1 MRRLLLCALVATIFA
16 GCAKS
21 ELDSSPTINNEHETT
36 LFGGFDSEEA
46 TRIQL
51 NEAQK
56 TVWNAGDEVSV
67 FYRTENNER
76 WRYEG
81 EDLATSGPIRQAE
94 EYNRTATTEEVVV
107 AYPYSGDYTYDASSN
122 LLSASLPREQQYMA
136 ASYGKGGGLMVAQ
149 TLGNGF
155 SLKNC
160 YGWLQ
165 LNLMGNGER
174 VKSITL
180 RGNNGEALA
189 FNASIDAT
197 TAAMSIANE
206 ENSSRDVVLQCPDAG
221 VVLSATATPFYIAV
235 APQSFTKGVTLEI
248 ACIDG
253 NFMTKSY
260 NQSITVERNHIV
272 PTADVAFKAVDVI
285 EIVSVGRDMFS
296 FKVNIEGDYL
306 YYPYP
311 KLEGLYNFEQKAI
324 RGSGVKTYIWKNG
337 EMIQNVSGENIT
349 MEVNAG
355 VEYGIAVAKCDAN
368 GKVVGSI
375 FREYLTTE
383 AAAAAEGV
391 VTVTTSN
398 ITTSSVD
405 IKCEPDGGVKSFY
418 LYVVATATYESMVA
432 AGYGSMYA
440 TVIKN
445 NGWSSSTTLE
455 RTWEGLSPNTKY
467 SVLLVVV
474 DTNDG
479 ESLIDTN
486 TFTTAAE

>member
-1 MRRLLLCALVATIFA
+1 M
-16 GCAKS
+16 
-21 ELDSSPTINNEHETT
+21 
-36 LFGGFDSEEA
+36 
-46 TRIQL
+46 
-51 NEAQK
+51 
-56 TVWNAGDEVSV
+56 
-67 FYRTENNER
+67 
-76 WRYEG
+76 
-81 EDLATSGPIRQAE
+81 
-94 EYNRTATTEEVVV
+94 
-107 AYPYSGDYTYDASSN
+107 
-122 LLSASLPREQQYMA
+122 
-136 ASYGKGGGLMVAQ
+136 
-149 TLGNGF
+149 
-155 SLKNC
+155 
-160 YGWLQ
+160 Q
-165 LNLMGNGER
+165 LNLTGNGER
-174 VKSITL
+174 VQSITL

-189 FNASIDAT
+189 FNASIDTT

-398 ITTSSVD
+398 VTASSVD

-445 NGWSSSTTLE
+445 TGWSSSTTLE